1 MADKEVRYED
11 VSQIRSRISWG
22 AIIGGMV
29 IAFGAYMIL
38 TLLFAG
44 IGVSLNRDTIRS
56 DGFGIAAIVA
66 AVCTMIIAMFLGGWV
81 TTQLTAGET
90 RREAVIHGI
99 LCWGAVT
106 GAALCMAMSTAKSTG
121 YFALLGGSMV
131 AQATPANQNWEAVA
145 RAQNVPQER
154 IDQWK
159 RDLNATNA
167 QAALTNPQTQEDA
180 KQIAMAAIWGT
191 LIGTLL
197 SMGAAV
203 GGALVGAGPNFRLLP
218 VAAGARHQE
227 IIIARS

>member
-1 MADKEVRYED
+1 MNEKEVKYED
-11 VSQIRSRISWG
+11 VAQLRNRVSWG

-29 IAFGAYMIL
+29 CAFGVYMVL

-56 DGFGIAAIVA
+56 DAFGIAAIVA

-106 GAALCMAMSTAKSTG
+106 GASLCVALSTAQATG
-121 YFALLGGSMV
+121 YFALMGGSMV
-131 AQATPANQNWEAVA
+131 AQAAPNQNWESVA
-145 RAQNVPQER
+145 RAQGVSQDR

-159 RDLNATNA
+159 RDLNANNA
-167 QAALTNPQTQEDA
+167 QAALTDPRTQQNA
-180 KQIAMAAIWGT
+180 KEVAMAAIWGT

-197 SMGAAV
+197 SMGAAI
-203 GGALVGAGPNFRLLP
+203 GGALVGAGPNFKLFP
-218 VAAGARHQE
+218 VLAGQRRQE
-227 IIIARS
+227 IIIARP

>member
-1 MADKEVRYED
+1 MADKEIRYED

-29 IAFGAYMIL
+29 IAFAVYMVL

-44 IGVSLNRDTIRS
+44 IGVSINRDTIRP

-90 RREAVIHGI
+90 HREAVIHGI

-106 GAALCMAMSTAKSTG
+106 GASLCIAVSTANTTG
-121 YFALLGGSMV
+121 YIALMGGSIV
-131 AQATPANQNWEAVA
+131 AQSAPQQNWEALA
-145 RAQNVPQER
+145 RTQGGVPQER

-159 RDLNATNA
+159 RDLNANNA
-167 QAALTNPQTQEDA
+167 QATLTNPQTQEDA

-197 SMGAAV
+197 SMGAAI
-203 GGALVGAGPNFRLLP
+203 GGALVGAGPNFRLIP
-218 VAAGARHQE
+218 AAAGIRQQE

>member
-1 MADKEVRYED
+1 MADKEIRYED

-22 AIIGGMV
+22 AILGGMV
-29 IAFGAYMIL
+29 IAFAAYMVL

-106 GAALCMAMSTAKSTG
+106 GASLCMAMSTAKTTG
-121 YFALLGGSMV
+121 YFALMGGSMV
-131 AQATPANQNWEAVA
+131 AQTAPQQNWEAVA

-159 RDLNATNA
+159 RDLNANNA

-203 GGALVGAGPNFRLLP
+203 GGALAGAGPSFRLFP
-218 VAAGARHQE
+218 ATAAARRD